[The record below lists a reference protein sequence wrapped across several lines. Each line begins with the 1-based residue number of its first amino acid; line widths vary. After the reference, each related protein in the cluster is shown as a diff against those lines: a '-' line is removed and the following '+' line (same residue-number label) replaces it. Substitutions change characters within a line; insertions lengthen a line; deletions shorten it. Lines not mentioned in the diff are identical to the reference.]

1 MANHKKHPVF
11 IRIVSNNQ
19 SVVCINPLQLS
30 SFQITEK
37 AKIKQKDGTIVE
49 ADTLRLFFPSGTGL
63 SYTVGVDISPDEF
76 LYVCNTLRE
85 FLYLNEYEFKARSA
99 EMDAVK
105 LAEWNALM
113 AADSEE
119 DKAMVETPKA

>member
-30 SFQITEK
+30 SFQIMEK

-99 EMDAVK
+99 EMDAGK